1 MDQVGPRPEN
11 FCKSQIEWNGDPDE
25 KIWIGDRWC
34 TKEYYAKRRAD
45 RFLNVNKDPRSFVR
59 NKFSKQKSK
68 ARLVRNIE
76 WALDIDT
83 VTDAILEQDR
93 CAISNRPFVYQTGHI
108 DSPSIDRIN
117 SEQGYTPDN
126 VMFVGSHV
134 NIMKGALELET
145 FIELCSDIG
154 DNRDNISLS
163 SSFKEIVKTQQNRF
177 MKLFDFG
184 E

>member
-25 KIWIGDRWC
+25 KIWIGDRWH

-59 NKFSKQKSK
+59 NKFSKQKSS

-83 VTDAILEQDR
+83 VTDAILEQNR

-154 DNRDNISLS
+154 NNRENISFS
-163 SSFKEIVKTQQNRF
+163 SPLPELVEKQKDHF